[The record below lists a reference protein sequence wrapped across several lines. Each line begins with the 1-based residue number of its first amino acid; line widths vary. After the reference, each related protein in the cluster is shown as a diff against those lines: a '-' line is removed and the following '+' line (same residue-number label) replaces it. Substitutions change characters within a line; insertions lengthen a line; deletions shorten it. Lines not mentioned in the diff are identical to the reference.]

1 MAEYEITGKKQ
12 ITELPEATSYTDGM
26 YYAVA
31 SANGGTERI
40 AASIVNGA
48 ISDEVTARTNADNTL
63 QTNINNLSDETIH
76 INSDGEFYAY
86 VNEE

>member
-1 MAEYEITGKKQ
+1 MAEYEITGTKQ

-31 SANGGTERI
+31 SQNGGTEKI

-48 ISDEVTARTNADNTL
+48 LADEVTARTNAANTL

-76 INSDGEFYAY
+76 INSDGEFYVY